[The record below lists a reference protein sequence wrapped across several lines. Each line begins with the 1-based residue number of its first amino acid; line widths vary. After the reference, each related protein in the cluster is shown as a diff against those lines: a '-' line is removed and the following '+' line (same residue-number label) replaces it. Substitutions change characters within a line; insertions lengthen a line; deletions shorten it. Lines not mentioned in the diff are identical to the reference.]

1 MRPAKGWFA
10 VAGLVATAG
19 VVGAVAATVVAVDAY
34 GDRIE
39 SFERRG
45 LPATLH
51 VEITETGGYSI
62 YQEYTGANDGF
73 FRPGLEVT
81 VTDPSGGPV
90 TLERYD
96 SSVTYQGRGHEGR
109 GEFTFDAAETG
120 VYTVTA
126 TGSTGSTVAVG
137 RGIGPGLIVGVGA
150 ALLLGFGGVVGGA
163 VIAIVVG
170 VRRSR
175 SRRALLPMF
184 EGWGPPPPGGWG
196 PPAPPSG
203 GWAPRPPGAPLPPPP
218 GAPPPPPP
226 GAPPPPSRGWGPGP
240 AGPVTPP
247 ETGGRRPAYP
257 YNPPPP
263 ADAPPPLP
271 SDALPRGPSD
281 APPAPPRPRAA
292 SSLPPPGRPRDAVP
306 WAGDGGIADP
316 PSLRSLTDWSRSEIP
331 LHWSARR

>member
-10 VAGLVATAG
+10 VAGLVAAAG

-45 LPATLH
+45 LPATLQ

-73 FRPGLEVT
+73 SRPGLEVT

-96 SSVTYQGRGHEGR
+96 SSVTYQVRGHEGR

-120 VYTVTA
+120 TYTVTA

-137 RGIGPGLIVGVGA
+137 RGIGTGLIVGIGT

-175 SRRALLPMF
+175 ARRALLPVF
-184 EGWGPPPPGGWG
+184 GGWGPPPPGGWG
-196 PPAPPSG
+196 TAARPSG
-203 GWAPRPPGAPLPPPP
+203 GRVPRPPGAPPPLPP

-226 GAPPPPSRGWGPGP
+226 GWGPAP
-240 AGPVTPP
+240 AGPATPP
-247 ETGGRRPAYP
+247 ETAGRRPGYP
-257 YNPPPP
+257 GNPPPP
-263 ADAPPPLP
+263 
-271 SDALPRGPSD
+271 PSD
-281 APPAPPRPRAA
+281 APPPPPRPGAA

-306 WAGDGGIADP
+306 QAGDGGIADR
-316 PSLRSLTDWSRSEIP
+316 PSLRSLTDWSRSDLP
-331 LHWSARR
+331 LHWSGRR